1 MDVSDWISLIGALA
15 SLVLTIVIAVVQ
27 YKQSKKIASMER
39 AWDERDERRRVQEVK
54 ASAVSFI
61 SRYYVDRELI
71 PLCAIAA
78 MYNPLLY
85 YSRQMY
91 RDFCCLTEETQN
103 TVLKYLQLDL
113 VVHEDDL
120 FYDHC
125 LSVLRS
131 IVRDHFPKDRD
142 IFYDN
147 GKY

>member
-1 MDVSDWISLIGALA
+1 M
-15 SLVLTIVIAVVQ
+15 
-27 YKQSKKIASMER
+27 
-39 AWDERDERRRVQEVK
+39 
-54 ASAVSFI
+54 
-61 SRYYVDRELI
+61 
-71 PLCAIAA
+71 CAIAA

-131 IVRDHFPKDRD
+131 IVRDHFPKDR
-142 IFYDN
+142 ISSMTTENICFIPLITIHP
-147 GKY
+147 K